1 MAGQAVQVG
10 SGYIRVIA
18 KTLPQDYQEFKRKWQ
33 QGLEQALGS
42 LNLSTPV
49 ISNSTAT
56 QQGQHAGQQM
66 GHAITTS
73 VHTEVSQGAN
83 HAVQP
88 IADSGSG
95 VGKKLG
101 IAVVSGFIASKSA
114 ELISKG
120 LGQAME
126 MEGAGKKLQASLGL
140 DPQTA
145 ERLKGVTENLFKGA
159 YGDSLEE
166 INGAIGEVY
175 SSIDGMSGASNEAI
189 ESMTKKALT
198 LSKVFEVDTA
208 DSVGLVG
215 EMVRKG
221 FVTDAET
228 GFDLL
233 TKSYQSMPKKMVG
246 EFGDIMSEY
255 SGYLKTLGIEGEAG
269 FNLMTKAAKG
279 GSVTLDKYGDALKE
293 FTIVS
298 TDSSQQT
305 LDTYKAL
312 GLNGDQMTKAFLKG
326 GPAAKEAFST
336 VLAQIQKIQDPADKF
351 NKTRALFGSPIED
364 LGTAKFQEF
373 LDTVQG
379 GNPILKNVTGSADEM
394 AKTFGDTL
402 ESQLQSAKNSM
413 DLALGK
419 AMLPLLKALL
429 PIVEKLATWLNEN
442 SKAISDWAGPLLF
455 VGGLIATVVAVCS
468 AWSVVAG
475 VMGPLLASLAAG
487 TVVWN
492 TALLANPLT
501 LWIIAIGVFIGLIA
515 LLVMNWEQVVNFM
528 VDSINWIFEAFQNL
542 FSLDW
547 GGLFGGL
554 FGGGSVHVSGG
565 SGGGL
570 PMLANGGMV
579 PHTSAAGTPVIISEK
594 QNEIVMNEST
604 YNERDKATTDMY
616 NQLLNG
622 GIAGNGERVVQQN
635 YYTHVDP
642 RQVAAINKNQLRQEM
657 GY

>member
-49 ISNSTAT
+49 ISNHTAT
-56 QQGQHAGQQM
+56 QQGQQAGQQM
-66 GHAITTS
+66 GEAITSS
-73 VHTEVSQGAN
+73 VHHEVSQGAN

-88 IADSGSG
+88 IADEGQD

-101 IAVVSGFIASKSA
+101 VAVVSGFIAAKSF

-140 DPQTA
+140 DPETG
-145 ERLKGVTENLFKGA
+145 ERLKGVAENLFKGA

-175 SSIDGMSGASNEAI
+175 SSFEGMDKASNDAI

-198 LSKVFEVDTA
+198 LSKVYEVDTA
-208 DSVGLVG
+208 SSVGLVG
-215 EMVRKG
+215 QLIREG
-221 FVTDAET
+221 FVKDAEE

-233 TKSYQSMPKKMVG
+233 TKSYQSMPAKMRD
-246 EFGDIMSEY
+246 EFGDVLGEY
-255 SGYLKTLGIEGEAG
+255 AVNLKAVGISGAAG
-269 FNLMTKAAKG
+269 FDLMTKAAKG
-279 GSVTLDKYGDALKE
+279 GPVILDKYGDALKE
-293 FTIVS
+293 FSIMVS
-298 TDSSQQT
+298 ANEDATKEAFKS
-305 LDTYKAL
+305 L
-312 GLNGDQMTKAFLKG
+312 GLNGDEMKKVFLKG
-326 GPAAKEAFST
+326 GPEAEKAFKGI
-336 VLAQIQKIQDPADKF
+336 LHQLQAIQDPADRF
-351 NKTRALFGSPIED
+351 NKTKALFGVPLED
-364 LGTAKFQEF
+364 IGVAKFDDF
-373 LDTVQG
+373 LKTLSGAD
-379 GNPILKNVTGSADEM
+379 PILKDVKGSADEM

-402 ESQLQSAKNSM
+402 ASQLQSAKNSM

-419 AMLPLLKALL
+419 AMLPLLTALL

-442 SKAISDWAGPLLF
+442 SQAISDWAGPLLL
-455 VGGLIATVVAVCS
+455 VGGIIGTIVAVCS

-492 TALLANPLT
+492 TALFANPLT
-501 LWIIAIGVFIGLIA
+501 LWIVAIGIFIGLIA

-554 FGGGSVHVSGG
+554 FGGGSISVSGG
-565 SGGGL
+565 GIPMMAEGGL
-570 PMLANGGMV
+570 V
-579 PHTSAAGTPVIISEK
+579 PHTSRAGTPVILSEE
-594 QNEIVMNEST
+594 QDEIVMNAST
-604 YNERDKATTDMY
+604 YNERDKATTEAY
-616 NQLLNG
+616 QQLLNG
-622 GIAGNGERVVQQN
+622 GIGTQSNGPTLVQN
-635 YYTHVDP
+635 FTHVDP
-642 RQVAAINKNQLRQEM
+642 RQVYSITKGQLRQEM
-657 GY
+657 GYA